1 MGNEIPTLP
10 GVLLDDTQDAKLL
23 LELRHTVQQLTG
35 TINQDFPGSQPVSFT
50 RHESIPALLENDYY
64 VCEKSDGVRVLIL
77 IGTVS
82 PSGATSAA
90 AEPTPDAVYFI
101 TRKNMYHQVSTAPSQ
116 PDTWTL
122 VDAELVVDVE
132 DDGQRVQRLLAFD
145 ALVVDS
151 ICCMTHPLPKRL
163 GKLEQ
168 NVVRKL
174 NAKREKYLR
183 QSPELCMPFE
193 LQMKHFELSYGA
205 VRVMNE
211 VVPHLKHA
219 SDGLIF
225 TSVNAPYVAG
235 TCSEVIKWKPANE
248 NSVDMLAHVVDQGAG
263 RPPMVQLY
271 VWEGGNRYVFYGFLA
286 LTQKE
291 WDEVIWPARGDRDS
305 INGCVLEVLY
315 DPDYCPPAEWRF
327 MRVRS
332 DKTNANHLTVVSRV
346 RTSIDD
352 GLSFKELETTMTEIR
367 INWKRRAEAINEAR
381 AQKQSADS
389 APAENNTI

>member
-163 GKLEQ
+163 G
-168 NVVRKL
+168 
-174 NAKREKYLR
+174 
-183 QSPELCMPFE
+183 
-193 LQMKHFELSYGA
+193 
-205 VRVMNE
+205 
-211 VVPHLKHA
+211 
-219 SDGLIF
+219 
-225 TSVNAPYVAG
+225 
-235 TCSEVIKWKPANE
+235 
-248 NSVDMLAHVVDQGAG
+248 
-263 RPPMVQLY
+263 
-271 VWEGGNRYVFYGFLA
+271 
-286 LTQKE
+286 
-291 WDEVIWPARGDRDS
+291 
-305 INGCVLEVLY
+305 
-315 DPDYCPPAEWRF
+315 
-327 MRVRS
+327 
-332 DKTNANHLTVVSRV
+332 
-346 RTSIDD
+346 
-352 GLSFKELETTMTEIR
+352 
-367 INWKRRAEAINEAR
+367 
-381 AQKQSADS
+381 
-389 APAENNTI
+389 